1 MEYQKRIKELRLK
14 KGLYQRDIADIIGTS
29 QKQYSRYE
37 TGTEMPY
44 ALLVK
49 LSNFFETSTDYLLG
63 KTNVKEP
70 YPKIKKD

>member
-1 MEYQKRIKELRLK
+1 MDYNKRIRELRLK
-14 KGLYQRDIADIIGTS
+14 KGLYQKDIADIIGTS

-49 LSNFFETSTDYLLG
+49 LSNFYEVSTDYLLG
-63 KTNVKEP
+63 KTNSKEA
-70 YPKIKKD
+70 YPTR